1 MLSSKAGYLGGAI
14 AGFALGLLATVVITP
29 QDSDDL
35 LAQSSHWLALNM
47 GSSVWLFGIVL
58 LFWGANLSRLQRLLE
73 TGAEFDHPDFKHP
86 EFKHV
91 VQLDELSDVWI
102 HLFIGIGVVWTA
114 VGMRSALSTTL
125 SAPEQLT
132 EDAGAV
138 LTLLVDGGILLALTT
153 TIVGAIG
160 GYLMRL
166 FKTIFI
172 GADLNAYYHG
182 EERRELN
189 SALSHL
195 DRIEGHLRHLSNSPS
210 ERKNTGTRQETDTP
224 FATDSLPDPGEPH
237 HGETDSQCTS

>member
-1 MLSSKAGYLGGAI
+1 MVSSKAEYLGGAM
-14 AGFALGLLATVVITP
+14 AGFALGLLATVAITP
-29 QDSDDL
+29 QGNGDL

-58 LFWGANLSRLQRLLE
+58 LFWGMNLTRLHRLLE
-73 TGAEFDHPDFKHP
+73 RGAEFKLA

-91 VQLDELSDVWI
+91 VQLDQLSDIWI

-125 SAPEQLT
+125 ANPGQLT

-138 LTLLVDGGILLALTT
+138 LTRLVDGGILLALTT

-166 FKTIFI
+166 FKTMFI
-172 GADLNAYYHG
+172 GAELTAYYHG
-182 EERRELN
+182 EERRELH
-189 SALSHL
+189 SALAHL
-195 DRIEGHLRHLSNSPS
+195 DRIEAHLRRLSDSDQTS
-210 ERKNTGTRQETDTP
+210 TAVKQSTDGLLSS
-224 FATDSLPDPGEPH
+224 DSLSDKGELH
-237 HGETDSQCTS
+237 HGKADSQCTS